1 MVLGIYWDFGFAKL
15 GFGHRGEGIL
25 HMNNGNGHQK
35 AHKAYKTIK
44 ATTASQGRL
53 IVMAYEGMIR
63 LLTEAV
69 AALEKKEMGWQEAV
83 CDKVVRVQGVLTHL
97 MTSLDLDKGGEVG
110 LALFGCYNKFYEQLA
125 LGNMY
130 KDGGR
135 LKGVMENLKPLRD
148 AWEEADRKSR
158 LLQRDQRPRLGQRQ
172 MVALAR

>member
-1 MVLGIYWDFGFAKL
+1 M
-15 GFGHRGEGIL
+15 
-25 HMNNGNGHQK
+25 NGNGHDK

-63 LLTEAV
+63 LLGEAV
-69 AALEKKEMGWQEAV
+69 AALEKKEMGWQEVV
-83 CDKVVRVQGVLTHL
+83 CDKIVRVQGVLTHL
-97 MTSLDLDKGGEVG
+97 MTSLDMAQGGEVG
-110 LALFGCYNKFYEQLA
+110 LALFGCYNKFYEELT

-130 KDGGR
+130 KDADR
-135 LKGVMENLKPLRD
+135 ITKVMEDLKPLRD
-148 AWEEADRKSR
+148 AWDEADRKSR